1 MEVHPEVYNWLGALQ
16 IIDGSRPPTINNSG
30 MAALDEDTTMDF
42 ENGAVRPAT
51 RETPGSDTPLPDS
64 RVASGNASSFSRASP
79 ADPPPSASPSVPSL
93 SKTQGFG
100 VLLSSLGAQ
109 RGMPPAP
116 IDAFKMGG
124 SPVSRLYNWNLLG
137 PVLVPF
143 GIRLSDDD
151 KALVVAGDR
160 DFVSHILSQFYER
173 TVGELPM
180 VVPKTRSFY
189 MEDEGSRGFV
199 IDNGAVAADD
209 PSPITSR
216 LAEMGVRD
224 TQYRKSAFGDTLPGE
239 DRSEYAPAPLPVP
252 EKLPGET
259 GPAAAPLRGADDGK
273 DPFQFLDDP
282 SAPKTPLELLGRS
295 IEQPFGLKRGEGEV
309 LLARQPATFQDWMR
323 GADDPPKAPRGRG
336 HPALNWLDAMRA
348 EIRTLAAMLTGKSG
362 APAETMSLGAASAV
376 FDVLGAGLASKDRRV
391 YFATVQNLCALGRR
405 MKDFPVLRQAQQWLA
420 AAGGPS
426 THLVRILT
434 AAAKGYGPANIRV
447 GDAKAAADAARVAAA
462 DAANGFAPDYEAEPE
477 ERAGAQFSLAFHADD
492 ESGPDSQFAERAAE
506 AAAVA
511 ELVERFCR
519 GSPKHLKTFLLE
531 DLRHGA
537 DARSNPKPY
546 IDALNVLM
554 PALLARGPSPRNAL
568 ATEDTPGMVF
578 LEALRCAEGPA
589 DLREASLSLLTTLW
603 SAFPDE
609 IEVKGEDCRQAVS
622 VLKRGARDVERA
634 TQIHALACL
643 FQLLHAFINAANA
656 FSPVVYKTI
665 VFMLIEHM
673 RNDVV
678 RDFITAELKVAL
690 DTHSNIP
697 VGILVDPVVKQTSP
711 GGQHPGLKR
720 GDFELIA
727 SMSEHARLEARPA
740 LHLLALCLRSAL
752 DHTAGEN
759 PAGER
764 AIALK
769 AATRLAARLK
779 GEEAAEEALE
789 RAAGGALARIAA
801 ENDDQVT
808 DPFFGESQRCAAEV
822 LLATAH
828 SMTAVGGA
836 GVGHLRGIVRDAA
849 TNYAARNGTTHP
861 DIEAALHVLSLAAEI
876 GSYNPSPELI
886 PSPGRARV
894 LPPSPGNRNAPPLAS
909 HQRAAPPGGSRVIQR
924 KVSDAPFASPP
935 ERTSELDPSTGRTH
949 QAGER
954 ETRRPPG
961 RAANPF
967 VESGGSLESSF
978 DAHTRGGYEPSERA
992 ASQRRPSLGALH
1004 SARGGATRSSHNSQA
1019 LGSDGTGSEPFVID
1033 PERVRRPAN
1042 PTSSRAL
1049 SAQRE
1054 KRDAEIS
1061 KIAARRAQRER
1072 ERERAARE
1080 AEEDAE
1086 AERLLFQQKMRA
1098 KREQLAAKAAAKG
1111 RGGQFASVTSA
1122 ERANEHLHPPREK
1135 FQAKPPGPPPRQSP
1149 RKPPPPAAATA
1160 AADDAPLSPPA
1171 AEDSEGLLQAEDSEL
1186 VAAEP
1191 VAAADDVP
1199 PAAEDSEEAMDADMA
1214 SPPVPPVATT
1224 SPSGR
1229 SLNGSGS
1236 FSGSK
1241 FGASS
1246 PRQKSLVKGA
1256 GGFGPPPT
1264 TGDRVPRARSSSSA
1278 KVPKLSAE
1286 NSYLKLKR
1294 EEEKLKREKED
1305 RERRKEEQRAAK
1317 AQAQHALNLKRNL
1330 EAKKKEKELQEK
1342 ERKLALKQARE
1353 KAKAAA
1359 EVKAA
1364 AERKRQEDNKRL
1376 IEAYNVKK
1384 AAERE
1389 ALEKMAAE
1397 KKAEEA
1403 RKSKQT
1409 AAEAARAAKAASL
1422 ARPKKV
1428 REHKVVGIMGVKPP
1442 PDPVSPRR
1450 RPSGAGSPRPSA
1462 PAEPPEQID
1471 E

>member
-1 MEVHPEVYNWLGALQ
+1 MELHPEVYNWLGALQ
-16 IIDGSRPPTINNSG
+16 IVDASRPPTINRSG

-51 RETPGSDTPLPDS
+51 RETPGLTPHCPICPPS
-64 RVASGNASSFSRASP
+64 RPETRIFSRR
-79 ADPPPSASPSVPSL
+79 ADPPPPLHLSPSL
-93 SKTQGFG
+93 SRAQGFG

-137 PVLVPF
+137 PVFVPF
-143 GIRLSDDD
+143 GIHLSDDD
-151 KALVVAGDR
+151 KALIVAGDR

-189 MEDEGSRGFV
+189 AEDEGARGFV

-216 LAEMGVRD
+216 IAEMGVRD
-224 TQYRKSAFGDTLPGE
+224 TPYRSSAFADSLPGE
-239 DRSEYAPAPLPVP
+239 DRSEYAPAPLPAA

-282 SAPKTPLELLGRS
+282 SAPKSPLELLGRS
-295 IEQPFGLKRGEGEV
+295 IEGPFGLKRGEGEV

-336 HPALNWLDAMRA
+336 HPALNWLDAMRV
-348 EIRTLAAMLTGKSG
+348 EIRTLAAMLTGKPG
-362 APAETMSLGAASAV
+362 APADALSLGAASAV

-434 AAAKGYGPANIRV
+434 GAAKGYGPANIRV
-447 GDAKAAADAARVAAA
+447 GDAKAAADAARAAAA
-462 DAANGFAPDYEAEPE
+462 DAANGYAPDYEAQPE

-492 ESGPDSQFAERAAE
+492 ESGPDERFAERAAE

-519 GSPKHLKTFLLE
+519 DSPKHLKTFLLE

-578 LEALRCAEGPA
+578 LEALRCAEGPT
-589 DLREASLSLLTTLW
+589 DLREASLTLLTTLW

-697 VGILVDPVVKQTSP
+697 VGILVDPVVEAGKPP

-720 GDFELIA
+720 ADFELVA

-740 LHLLALCLRSAL
+740 LHLLALCLRAASTTPAARTPLRSARSRSRRRR
-752 DHTAGEN
+752 G
-759 PAGER
+759 
-764 AIALK
+764 
-769 AATRLAARLK
+769 LAARLK

-801 ENDDQVT
+801 ENDDPA
-808 DPFFGESQRCAAEV
+808 DPYYGESQRCAAEV
-822 LLATAH
+822 LLLATAH
-828 SMTAVGGA
+828 GMVAVGGA
-836 GVGHLRGIVRDAA
+836 GVGHLRGIVREAA

-861 DIEAALHVLSLAAEI
+861 DIEAALHVLAWRRSWGATTRRRT
-876 GSYNPSPELI
+876 SSRR
-886 PSPGRARV
+886 PGRGPTAAPVARR
-894 LPPSPGNRNAPPLAS
+894 PA
-909 HQRAAPPGGSRVIQR
+909 RAAPGAAVRLRARRPRQHNAVFARKNDSPRRSRRRPRGTRGTSPAQSRRRIAVPR
-924 KVSDAPFASPP
+924 PADASP
-935 ERTSELDPSTGRTH
+935 RG
-949 QAGER
+949 
-954 ETRRPPG
+954 RPPG
-961 RAANPF
+961 RASANP
-967 VESGGSLESSF
+967 
-978 DAHTRGGYEPSERA
+978 RGGGRVAGVELEDARAVPRA
-992 ASQRRPSLGALH
+992 AGGVLGVSKREPRARRRAP
-1004 SARGGATRSSHNSQA
+1004 RSRRSWTPQA
-1019 LGSDGTGSEPFVID
+1019 MGSDGSEPFVID
-1033 PERVRRPAN
+1033 PERA
-1042 PTSSRAL
+1042 
-1049 SAQRE
+1049 SA
-1054 KRDAEIS
+1054 
-1061 KIAARRAQRER
+1061 
-1072 ERERAARE
+1072 
-1080 AEEDAE
+1080 
-1086 AERLLFQQKMRA
+1086 
-1098 KREQLAAKAAAKG
+1098 G
-1111 RGGQFASVTSA
+1111 
-1122 ERANEHLHPPREK
+1122 
-1135 FQAKPPGPPPRQSP
+1135 
-1149 RKPPPPAAATA
+1149 
-1160 AADDAPLSPPA
+1160 
-1171 AEDSEGLLQAEDSEL
+1171 
-1186 VAAEP
+1186 
-1191 VAAADDVP
+1191 
-1199 PAAEDSEEAMDADMA
+1199 
-1214 SPPVPPVATT
+1214 
-1224 SPSGR
+1224 
-1229 SLNGSGS
+1229 
-1236 FSGSK
+1236 
-1241 FGASS
+1241 
-1246 PRQKSLVKGA
+1246 
-1256 GGFGPPPT
+1256 
-1264 TGDRVPRARSSSSA
+1264 
-1278 KVPKLSAE
+1278 
-1286 NSYLKLKR
+1286 
-1294 EEEKLKREKED
+1294 
-1305 RERRKEEQRAAK
+1305 
-1317 AQAQHALNLKRNL
+1317 
-1330 EAKKKEKELQEK
+1330 
-1342 ERKLALKQARE
+1342 
-1353 KAKAAA
+1353 
-1359 EVKAA
+1359 
-1364 AERKRQEDNKRL
+1364 
-1376 IEAYNVKK
+1376 
-1384 AAERE
+1384 
-1389 ALEKMAAE
+1389 
-1397 KKAEEA
+1397 
-1403 RKSKQT
+1403 
-1409 AAEAARAAKAASL
+1409 
-1422 ARPKKV
+1422 
-1428 REHKVVGIMGVKPP
+1428 
-1442 PDPVSPRR
+1442 
-1450 RPSGAGSPRPSA
+1450 
-1462 PAEPPEQID
+1462 
-1471 E
+1471 

>member
-1 MEVHPEVYNWLGALQ
+1 M
-16 IIDGSRPPTINNSG
+16 
-30 MAALDEDTTMDF
+30 
-42 ENGAVRPAT
+42 
-51 RETPGSDTPLPDS
+51 
-64 RVASGNASSFSRASP
+64 
-79 ADPPPSASPSVPSL
+79 
-93 SKTQGFG
+93 
-100 VLLSSLGAQ
+100 LLSSLGAQ

-137 PVLVPF
+137 PVFVPF
-143 GIRLSDDD
+143 GIHLSDDD
-151 KALVVAGDR
+151 KALIVAGDR

-189 MEDEGSRGFV
+189 AEDEGARGFV

-216 LAEMGVRD
+216 IAEMGVRD
-224 TQYRKSAFGDTLPGE
+224 TPYRSSAFADSLPGE
-239 DRSEYAPAPLPVP
+239 DRSEYAPAPLPAA

-282 SAPKTPLELLGRS
+282 SAPKSPLELLGRS
-295 IEQPFGLKRGEGEV
+295 IEGPFGLKRGEGEV

-336 HPALNWLDAMRA
+336 HPALNWLDAMRV
-348 EIRTLAAMLTGKSG
+348 EIRTLAAMLTGKPG
-362 APAETMSLGAASAV
+362 APADALSLGAASAV

-434 AAAKGYGPANIRV
+434 GAAKGYGPANIRV
-447 GDAKAAADAARVAAA
+447 GDAKAAADAARAAAA
-462 DAANGFAPDYEAEPE
+462 DAANGYAPDYEAQPE

-492 ESGPDSQFAERAAE
+492 ESGPDERFAERAAE

-519 GSPKHLKTFLLE
+519 DSPKHLKTFLLE

-578 LEALRCAEGPA
+578 LEALRCAEGPT
-589 DLREASLSLLTTLW
+589 DLREASLTLLTTLW

-720 GDFELIA
+720 ADFELVA

-740 LHLLALCLRSAL
+740 LHLLALCLRAAL
-752 DHTAGEN
+752 DHTGGEN
-759 PAGER
+759 PAQER

-801 ENDDQVT
+801 ENDDPA
-808 DPFFGESQRCAAEV
+808 DPFFGESRRCAAEV

-849 TNYAARNGTTHP
+849 TDYAARNGTTHP

-886 PSPGRARV
+886 PSPGRGRV
-894 LPPSPGNRNAPPLAS
+894 LPPSPGDRHAPPLAS
-909 HQRAAPPGGSRVIQR
+909 HQREAPPGQHNAVFAR
-924 KVSDAPFASPP
+924 KKNVSDAPFASPP
-935 ERTSELDPSTGRTH
+935 ERTRGSVLAQSRSTDRSGGGAPADASH
-949 QAGER
+949 
-954 ETRRPPG
+954 RRPPG
-961 RAANPF
+961 RGANPF
-967 VESGGSLESSF
+967 AEAGGSLESSF
-978 DAHTRGGYEPSERA
+978 EDARAGYAPPEAPGVSRE
-992 ASQRRPSLGALH
+992 RPSARRAPR
-1004 SARGGATRSSHNSQA
+1004 SAATRSSYNSQA
-1019 LGSDGTGSEPFVID
+1019 MGSDGSEPFVID
-1033 PERVRRPAN
+1033 PERARRPAN
-1042 PTSSRAL
+1042 PTPARAL

-1061 KIAARRAQRER
+1061 KIAARRAQKER

-1086 AERLLFQQKMRA
+1086 AERLAFQQKMRA

-1111 RGGQFASVTSA
+1111 RGGQFASVASA

-1135 FQAKPPGPPPRQSP
+1135 YKPKGPPPRASP
-1149 RKPPPPAAATA
+1149 RTSRPPPPAAEDDAPLSPPA
-1160 AADDAPLSPPA
+1160 AEDDAPLSPPAAEDDAPLSPPA
-1171 AEDSEGLLQAEDSEL
+1171 AEDSEGLLMAEDS
-1186 VAAEP
+1186 AAGAGAD
-1191 VAAADDVP
+1191 AASP
-1199 PAAEDSEEAMDADMA
+1199 
-1214 SPPVPPVATT
+1214 PPVPPVTT
-1224 SPSGR
+1224 KSPSGR
-1229 SLNGSGS
+1229 SLSGSGS
-1236 FSGSK
+1236 F
-1241 FGASS
+1241 S

-1256 GGFGPPPT
+1256 GSFGPPPT
-1264 TGDRVPRARSSSSA
+1264 TGDRLPIASA
-1278 KVPKLSAE
+1278 SRKVPKMSAE
-1286 NSYLKLKR
+1286 NSYLRQKR

-1330 EAKKKEKELQEK
+1330 EAKKKEKELQDK

-1364 AERKRQEDNKRL
+1364 AERKRQEDNKRK
-1376 IEAYNVKK
+1376 IEAYNAKK
-1384 AAERE
+1384 AAERD
-1389 ALEKMAAE
+1389 ALAKMAAE
-1397 KKAEEA
+1397 KKAEAA
-1403 RKSKQT
+1403 RVSKQT

-1428 REHKVVGIMGVKPP
+1428 KEHKVVGIMGVKPP
-1442 PDPVSPRR
+1442 PDPKARRSRGAVSPR
-1450 RPSGAGSPRPSA
+1450 ASA
-1462 PAEPPEQID
+1462 PADPPEQID

>member
-1 MEVHPEVYNWLGALQ
+1 M
-16 IIDGSRPPTINNSG
+16 
-30 MAALDEDTTMDF
+30 
-42 ENGAVRPAT
+42 
-51 RETPGSDTPLPDS
+51 
-64 RVASGNASSFSRASP
+64 
-79 ADPPPSASPSVPSL
+79 
-93 SKTQGFG
+93 
-100 VLLSSLGAQ
+100 LLSSIGAQ

-137 PVLVPF
+137 PVFVPF

-151 KALVVAGDR
+151 KALIVAGDR

-180 VVPKTRSFY
+180 VVAETRSFY
-189 MEDEGSRGFV
+189 AEDEGARGFV
-199 IDNGAVAADD
+199 IDNGAVAAAD

-216 LAEMGVRD
+216 IAEMGVRD
-224 TQYRKSAFGDTLPGE
+224 TQYRKSAFGDSLPGE
-239 DRSEYAPAPLPVP
+239 DRSEYSAAPLPVP

-273 DPFQFLDDP
+273 DPFQFMDDP
-282 SAPKTPLELLGRS
+282 SAPKSPLELLGRS
-295 IEQPFGLKRGEGEV
+295 IEGPFGLKRGEGEV
-309 LLARQPATFQDWMR
+309 LLARQPATFQDWMS

-336 HPALNWLDAMRA
+336 HPALNWLDATRA
-348 EIRTLAAMLTGKSG
+348 EIRTLAAMLTGKPG
-362 APAETMSLGAASAV
+362 APADALSLGAASAV

-391 YFATVQNLCALGRR
+391 YFATVQNLSALGRR

-434 AAAKGYGPANIRV
+434 GAAKGYGPANIRV
-447 GDAKAAADAARVAAA
+447 GDAKAAADAARTAAA
-462 DAANGFAPDYEAEPE
+462 DAANGYAPNYEARSE

-492 ESGPDSQFAERAAE
+492 ESGPDAEFAERAAE
-506 AAAVA
+506 SAAVA
-511 ELVERFCR
+511 ELIDRFCR
-519 GSPKHLKTFLLE
+519 GSPKHLKAFLLE

-546 IDALNVLM
+546 IDALNVLV

-589 DLREASLSLLTTLW
+589 DLREASLTLLTTLW

-634 TQIHALACL
+634 AQIHALACL

-673 RNDVV
+673 RNDAV

-720 GDFELIA
+720 VDFELVA

-740 LHLLALCLRSAL
+740 LHLLALCLRAAL
-752 DHTAGEN
+752 DHTGGEN
-759 PAGER
+759 PAQER

-801 ENDDQVT
+801 ETDDPA
-808 DPFFGESQRCAAEV
+808 DPFFGESRRCAAEV

-828 SMTAVGGA
+828 SMTAVGSA

-849 TNYAARNGTTHP
+849 TEYAARNGAAHP

-876 GSYNPSPELI
+876 GSYDPSPDLI

-894 LPPSPGNRNAPPLAS
+894 LPPSPGNRHAPPLAS
-909 HQRAAPPGGSRVIQR
+909 HQREAPPGRHGAVGRPFARGSRNA
-924 KVSDAPFASPP
+924 SDAPFASPP
-935 ERTSELDPSTGRTH
+935 ERRREASVARFSSRAADSDPSSASPGS
-949 QAGER
+949 QSQ
-954 ETRRPPG
+954 RPPG

-967 VESGGSLESSF
+967 VEAGESLASSF
-978 DAHTRGGYEPSERA
+978 DTARAGYAPEGTHE
-992 ASQRRPSLGALH
+992 RPSARQGPRGA
-1004 SARGGATRSSHNSQA
+1004 ATRSLNNSQPPR
-1019 LGSDGTGSEPFVID
+1019 GSDGSEPFVID
-1033 PERVRRPAN
+1033 PERARRPAR
-1042 PTSSRAL
+1042 PTSTHAL
-1049 SAQRE
+1049 SSQRE
-1054 KRDAEIS
+1054 KREAEIS
-1061 KIAARRAQRER
+1061 EIAARRARRDR

-1086 AERLLFQQKMRA
+1086 AERLVFQQKMRA

-1111 RGGQFASVTSA
+1111 RGGHFASLSSA
-1122 ERANEHLHPPREK
+1122 ERAIEHQQRNPPRQK
-1135 FQAKPPGPPPRQSP
+1135 YQPPPKGPPPRASP
-1149 RKPPPPAAATA
+1149 KKQAAPPPAAEG
-1160 AADDAPLSPPA
+1160 DAPPSPPA
-1171 AEDSEGLLQAEDSEL
+1171 PEESEEILMAEDSE
-1186 VAAEP
+1186 AATGAD
-1191 VAAADDVP
+1191 AA
-1199 PAAEDSEEAMDADMA
+1199 S
-1214 SPPVPPVATT
+1214 SPPVPPVTTT

-1229 SLNGSGS
+1229 NLGGSGS
-1236 FSGSK
+1236 FSARSPPK
-1241 FGASS
+1241 FSASS

-1256 GGFGPPPT
+1256 GGFGPPPA
-1264 TGDRVPRARSSSSA
+1264 TGAHGDHAPPASATSSQ

-1286 NSYLKLKR
+1286 KSYLKLKR
-1294 EEEKLKREKED
+1294 EEEQLKREKED
-1305 RERRKEEQRAAK
+1305 RERRKQEQRAAK

-1330 EAKKKEKELQEK
+1330 EAKRKEKELREK
-1342 ERKLALKQARE
+1342 ERKLQLKQARE

-1364 AERKRQEDNKRL
+1364 AARRKQEEDRRKL
-1376 IEAYNVKK
+1376 EAYKAKK
-1384 AAERE
+1384 AAERD
-1389 ALEKMAAE
+1389 ALEKMALQ
-1397 KKAEEA
+1397 KKAEES

-1422 ARPKKV
+1422 ARPKKAK
-1428 REHKVVGIMGVKPP
+1428 EYQVVGIMGKKPT
-1442 PDPVSPRR
+1442 VASPT
-1450 RPSGAGSPRPSA
+1450 S
-1462 PAEPPEQID
+1462 
-1471 E
+1471 